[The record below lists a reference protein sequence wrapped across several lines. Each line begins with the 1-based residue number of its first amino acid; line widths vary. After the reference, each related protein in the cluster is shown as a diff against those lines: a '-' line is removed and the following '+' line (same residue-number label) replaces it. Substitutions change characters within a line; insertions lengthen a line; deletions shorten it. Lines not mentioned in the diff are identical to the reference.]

1 MMESIWSRETS
12 IEPRKPL
19 YGDKRVNTVIIGGG
33 LAGILTAYHLKQK
46 GIEAIVLE
54 ASRIGSG
61 QTKNTTAK
69 ITSQHGA
76 VYHKLIKTFGQEK
89 AKLYARGNEQAISEY
104 RRIIEENQINCC
116 FEELPACLYTCR
128 RPRLLED
135 EARAAQSLQISARFT
150 EETPLPFEAAG
161 ALYFER
167 QAQFHPLKFLEA
179 IAREVTVYEQTRV
192 LSAEE
197 NSVVTAD
204 GMVVKADHIVFATHF
219 PFINMPGYYFARMH
233 QKRSYVLALEN
244 AQPLSGMFLGI
255 DEDGLS
261 FRNSG
266 DLLLLGG
273 GGHRT
278 GEHSAGG
285 SYKMLRQ
292 KAKEFWPDSAET
304 AHWSA
309 QDCIPADGVPY
320 IGRYS
325 STTPNWYV
333 ATGFNKWG
341 MTSSMLAA
349 QIITG
354 LITGDESPYT
364 EMFSPQRSATSPGA
378 KSVLAEGLQAVKGLS
393 KELFHVPKTE
403 IDRLPTGHGG
413 VVDCNGEKVGVY
425 KDEQGETF
433 LVPTR
438 CPHLGCQLEWNPDE
452 LSWDCPCHG
461 SRFDYKGNL
470 IDNPAQEDIGHA

>member
-1 MMESIWSRETS
+1 MESIWSRETN
-12 IEPRKPL
+12 IDPRRPL
-19 YGDKRVNTVIIGGG
+19 CCDKRVNTVILGGG
-33 LAGILTAYHLKQK
+33 LSGILTAYLLKEK

-76 VYHKLIKTFGQEK
+76 VYHKLIKTFGKEK
-89 AKLYARGNEQAISEY
+89 AGMYARGNEQAISEY
-104 RRIIEENQINCC
+104 RRIIAEKQIDCC
-116 FEELPACLYTCR
+116 FEELPACLYTCSQ
-128 RPRLLED
+128 PRLLED
-135 EARAAQSLQISARFT
+135 EAHAALSLGIDARLT
-150 EETPLPFEAAG
+150 NETTLPFEISG

-197 NSVVTAD
+197 NRVITAD
-204 GMVVKADHIVFATHF
+204 GMAVTASHIVFATHF
-219 PFINMPGYYFARMH
+219 PFINVPGYYFARMH
-233 QKRSYVLALEN
+233 QKRSYVVALEN
-244 AQPLSGMFLGI
+244 AQQLNGMFLGI

-292 KAKEFWPDSAET
+292 KAKEFWPDSMET

-309 QDCIPADGVPY
+309 QDCIPPDDVPY
-320 IGRYS
+320 IGQFS
-325 STTPNWYV
+325 SSTPNWYV
-333 ATGFNKWG
+333 ATGFRKWG
-341 MTSSMLAA
+341 MTTSMLAA
-349 QIITG
+349 QIITC
-354 LITGDESPYT
+354 LITGEENSNA
-364 EMFSPQRSATSPGA
+364 EIFSPQRSASPPGA
-378 KSVLAEGLQAVKGLS
+378 KSMLTDGLQAVKGLT

-403 IDRLPTGHGG
+403 IDKLPIGHGG

-425 KDEQGETF
+425 KDENGEIF

-461 SRFDYKGNL
+461 SRFDYRGNL